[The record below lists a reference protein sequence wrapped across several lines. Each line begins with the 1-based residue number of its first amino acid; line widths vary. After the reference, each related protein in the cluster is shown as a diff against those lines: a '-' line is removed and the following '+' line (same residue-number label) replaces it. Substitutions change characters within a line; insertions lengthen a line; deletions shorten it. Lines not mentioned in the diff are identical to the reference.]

1 MSEQLKA
8 LSEVQEH
15 GGKKAAAPIYGCI
28 WAYRASLARPA
39 LVDDCAL

>member
-8 LSEVQEH
+8 LSEVQEQ

-28 WAYRASLARPA
+28 WAYRVSLPWPA
-39 LVDDCAL
+39 LVDECAL